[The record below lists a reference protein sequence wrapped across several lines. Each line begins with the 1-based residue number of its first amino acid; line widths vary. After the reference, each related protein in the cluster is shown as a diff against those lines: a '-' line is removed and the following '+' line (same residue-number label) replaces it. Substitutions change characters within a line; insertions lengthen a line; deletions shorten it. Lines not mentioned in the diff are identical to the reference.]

1 MGRQISTSFF
11 DNVEGIVP
19 VCRLGLLEYQNF
31 CFQGALIVL
40 NEDSG
45 FEKGFEVCRAFPD
58 SFKQDCYT
66 LMGAWI
72 SIAYSDREQME
83 IECSKAES
91 IEYMEICKSGFGL
104 KNL

>member
-19 VCRLGLLEYQNF
+19 VCRLGLPEYQNF

-45 FEKGFEVCRAFPD
+45 FEKGFEVCRVFPD

-83 IECSKAES
+83 KECSKAES
-91 IEYMEICKSGFGL
+91 IEYMEICISGFGL